1 MNYCQC
7 NNNITNSMNYC
18 QCNNNI
24 TNSSNT
30 NVTVTRLSSDNVP
43 NNNYFSDCVHKRERE
58 RGGRERGGRE
68 RGREGG
74 EREKGVQ

>member
-1 MNYCQC
+1 
-7 NNNITNSMNYC
+7 MNYC

-58 RGGRERGGRE
+58 RERGGERGGRE
-68 RGREGG
+68 RGRGG
-74 EREKGVQ
+74 RKRKGSSIE

>member
-1 MNYCQC
+1 
-7 NNNITNSMNYC
+7 MNYC

-58 RGGRERGGRE
+58 RGGE
-68 RGREGG
+68 REGG
-74 EREKGVQ
+74 ERGGERGEKEKREFNRVTL

>member
-1 MNYCQC
+1 
-7 NNNITNSMNYC
+7 MNYC

-30 NVTVTRLSSDNVP
+30 NVAVTRLSSDNVP
-43 NNNYFSDCVHKRERE
+43 KIIITFLTVCIRER
-58 RGGRERGGRE
+58 GRE
-68 RGREGG
+68 RGRGG